1 MKGQKKQ
8 YVQDLLKTKEN
19 LIYRFLFEQKGR
31 VYVCGKI
38 AMAEEVYNAIV
49 DAIQKNLPKDSK
61 TTGAQFVQQM
71 KTDGRYNQDLFG

>member
-1 MKGQKKQ
+1 
-8 YVQDLLKTKEN
+8 
-19 LIYRFLFEQKGR
+19 
-31 VYVCGKI
+31 
-38 AMAEEVYNAIV
+38 MAEEVYNAIV